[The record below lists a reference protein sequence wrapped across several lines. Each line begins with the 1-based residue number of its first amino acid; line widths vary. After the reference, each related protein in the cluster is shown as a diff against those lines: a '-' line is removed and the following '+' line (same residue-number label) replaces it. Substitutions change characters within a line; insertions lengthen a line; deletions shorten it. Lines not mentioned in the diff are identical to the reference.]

1 MKKFSLLFTLKIGIL
16 LSKLLCEK
24 KNILVIKRSFLRS
37 LEQFIY
43 LDSERSEQFL
53 ENRMF
58 LTSTGRFLR
67 STKLEQ
73 LEFKLEKNIGIEKHA
88 GTLQIS
94 KSLKN
99 SNLDR

>member
-1 MKKFSLLFTLKIGIL
+1 MKGQNNFWKTE
-16 LSKLLCEK
+16 C
-24 KNILVIKRSFLRS
+24 
-37 LEQFIY
+37 
-43 LDSERSEQFL
+43 
-53 ENRMF
+53 F

>member
-1 MKKFSLLFTLKIGIL
+1 MEKFFLLFTLKTGVL
-16 LSKLLCEK
+16 LSKLLCDK

-73 LEFKLEKNIGIEKHA
+73 LEFKLEKILDIRNMQENLEKA
-88 GTLQIS
+88 P
-94 KSLKN
+94 
-99 SNLDR
+99 SNVA